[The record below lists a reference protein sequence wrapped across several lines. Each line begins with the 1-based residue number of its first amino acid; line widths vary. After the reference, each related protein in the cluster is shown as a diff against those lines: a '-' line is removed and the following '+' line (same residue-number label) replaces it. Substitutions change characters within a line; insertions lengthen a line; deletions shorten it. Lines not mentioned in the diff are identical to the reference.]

1 MYLIKDFKLFE
12 NKIFGVKD
20 LDYIDSFTEIFSVF
34 SQMKDFKLIDEDG
47 KLIVD
52 IDSIGTKVPEFDDMF
67 DTEDEY
73 YEMLF
78 IVKDIIDKYYKK
90 I

>member
-1 MYLIKDFKLFE
+1 MYLITKFKLFE

-20 LDYIDSFTEIFSVF
+20 LDYIDSFTEIFNVF
-34 SQMKDFKLIDEDG
+34 SKMKDFKLIDEDG

-52 IDSIGTKVPEFDDMF
+52 IDFIGTKLPEFDDMF